1 MSEKQL
7 RKRFQSLLRV
17 LHREMPGL
25 VVHLTIGS
33 PREFPAVRDYAYCG
47 YDDGTEEAEIVVAPK
62 ILSAGK
68 HRQEGLLR
76 HELAHAYLMAQDLR
90 HSERDCDRV
99 AEELF
104 GDPIYYDRQDVQ
116 TTSKRE
122 AARRRRPSHLPTGLE

>member
-7 RKRFQSLLRV
+7 RKRFQRLLGQLHYHLRV
-17 LHREMPGL
+17 PVSL
-25 VVHLTIGS
+25 VIGTPS
-33 PREFPAVRDYAYCG
+33 EFPATRDYAYCG

-76 HELAHAYLMAQDLR
+76 HELAHAYLMAQGLQ
-90 HSERDCDRV
+90 HSEEECDRV

-104 GDPIYYDRQDVQ
+104 GAPIYYDRQDVQ
-116 TTSKRE
+116 TTSFRH
-122 AARRRRPSHLPTGLE
+122 AARRRRPKHLPTGLE